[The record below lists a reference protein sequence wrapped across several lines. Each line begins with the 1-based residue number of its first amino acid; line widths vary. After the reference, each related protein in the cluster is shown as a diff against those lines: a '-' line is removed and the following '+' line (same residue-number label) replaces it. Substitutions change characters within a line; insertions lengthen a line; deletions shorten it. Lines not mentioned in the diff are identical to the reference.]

1 MTQNMSTDF
10 SRQILGGRGYCRARV
25 SANREIGKSASRERV
40 RLTGRFALPNRQT
53 PNEFGAQEKFI
64 INHWLKPVAWA
75 ILEHSH
81 PLMKQA
87 LLRPVTYFAT
97 VCYVLGW

>member
-1 MTQNMSTDF
+1 MS
-10 SRQILGGRGYCRARV
+10 
-25 SANREIGKSASRERV
+25 SALRK
-40 RLTGRFALPNRQT
+40 
-53 PNEFGAQEKFI
+53 KFV